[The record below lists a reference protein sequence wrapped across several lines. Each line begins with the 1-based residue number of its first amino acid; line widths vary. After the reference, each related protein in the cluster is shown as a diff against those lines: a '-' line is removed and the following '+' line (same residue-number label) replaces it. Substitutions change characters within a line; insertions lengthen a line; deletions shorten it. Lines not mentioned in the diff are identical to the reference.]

1 MRYAVNLPNLG
12 ALADPRSAVRVAVA
26 AEEAGWDGVFV
37 WDHILGWD
45 GAEVGDAWVILAAM
59 ARATADIRLGPM
71 VTPLPRRRPWVL
83 ARQAVTLDQLS
94 NGRLTCGVGL
104 GTPPETEF
112 ARFGEEAE
120 ARLRAAKL
128 DEGLDILV
136 GMWAGAPF
144 DYKGEHYRIEKETRF
159 LPVPKQRPRIPIW
172 VAGTI
177 GIRAPMRRS
186 ARFEGYFPVTPEG
199 STPDPDQ
206 VARAVAFL
214 SEVRSGDGSFD
225 VTVAG
230 PPPDDPDAYAE
241 AGVTWYQVGPRP
253 DGETVEET
261 LSWVQAGPPG

>member
-1 MRYAVNLPNLG
+1 MRYSVNLPNLG
-12 ALADPRSAVRVAVA
+12 ALADPHSAVEVAVA

-45 GAEVGDAWVILAAM
+45 GAEVGDVWVILAAM
-59 ARATADIRLGPM
+59 AQATSKIRLGPM

-94 NGRLTCGVGL
+94 EGRLILGVGL
-104 GTPPETEF
+104 GTPAETEF
-112 ARFGEEAE
+112 ARFGEDEDAKV
-120 ARLRAAKL
+120 RAAKL
-128 DEGLDILV
+128 DEGLDILA
-136 GMWAGAPF
+136 GMWTGNPF
-144 DYKGEHYRIEKETRF
+144 EHHGDHYRIDKQTRF

-177 GIRAPMRRS
+177 GLRAPMRRS
-186 ARFEGYFPVTPEG
+186 ARFEGYFPVTSEG

-206 VARAVAFL
+206 VARAVAYL
-214 SEVRSGDGSFD
+214 SEQRTGEGPFD

-230 PPPDDPDAYAE
+230 PPPGDPDAYAE

-261 LSWVQAGPPG
+261 LSWVKAGPA